1 MKRSNRRKS
10 LLLSVNYVKG
20 IQVLLILL
28 CLDEFALY
36 LKYVKELGFEENPNY
51 DNLRKLF
58 KDLLNKMGEVN
69 DSNFDWK
76 MNNNDK
82 FKI

>member
-1 MKRSNRRKS
+1 
-10 LLLSVNYVKG
+10 
-20 IQVLLILL
+20 
-28 CLDEFALY
+28 

-58 KDLLNKMGEVN
+58 KDLLNKIGEVN

-76 MNNNDK
+76 VSNNHK